1 MMSTTVFSSLKNE
14 DLYLKNVNLY
24 YSIFSA
30 DSLSSRKKY
39 YFDLHLLSDFLNVFF
54 RQNRTQSGF
63 VFFILASHMNE
74 SHKVYI
80 ALGSNKG
87 DRLKHLQDAVDLIF
101 RRIGKINS
109 ISRVYN
115 TPALGFEENT
125 STDDFYNGC
134 VFIDTYF
141 SAEEVMR
148 KLLAI
153 ENELG
158 RIRHLS
164 KVYESR
170 TIDLDVI
177 FYDDDRIV
185 SDLITTPHP
194 QMHRRKF
201 VLQPL
206 HDIAPKVMHPKLG
219 KSVLELLE
227 ACEDVSEI
235 EPINIWLKNPM
246 KQYGFGDYNY
256 IAIEGNIGAGKTSL
270 AHLISKDFNGKLIL
284 ERYADNPFLP
294 KFYSEPQRY
303 AFTLE
308 MSFLADR
315 YQQISDDLSQ
325 LDLFKD
331 FMVSDYDIY
340 KSLIFSKITLPEDE
354 FRLYRKLF
362 YLMYKDIAKPDLYV
376 YLYQNTGRLQ
386 ENIKKRG
393 RDYEQNI
400 ENDYLEKINSG
411 YLDFLKNQTEFNVK
425 IIDISNLDF
434 IENRADY
441 LWILDEICRKNEVV
455 Q

>member
-1 MMSTTVFSSLKNE
+1 
-14 DLYLKNVNLY
+14 
-24 YSIFSA
+24 
-30 DSLSSRKKY
+30 
-39 YFDLHLLSDFLNVFF
+39 
-54 RQNRTQSGF
+54 
-63 VFFILASHMNE
+63 MNA

-87 DRLKHLQDAVDLIF
+87 DRLKHLQDAVNLIF

-115 TPALGFEENT
+115 TPALGFEEGA
-125 STDDFYNGC
+125 STEDFYNAC
-134 VFIDTYF
+134 ISIETCF

-148 KLLAI
+148 ELLNI

-158 RIRHLS
+158 RTRHS
-164 KVYESR
+164 NVGYESR

-177 FYDDDRIV
+177 FYDEEIID
-185 SDLITTPHP
+185 SEFITTPHP
-194 QMHRRKF
+194 QMHKRKF

-206 HDIAPKVMHPKLG
+206 HDIAPKVMHPKFE
-219 KSVLELLE
+219 KSVVELLE
-227 ACEDVSEI
+227 ACQDESEI

-246 KQYGFGDYNY
+246 KHYGFGNHNY

-270 AHLISKDFNGKLIL
+270 ANQISNDFNAKLIL
-284 ERYADNPFLP
+284 ERFADNPFLP
-294 KFYSEPQRY
+294 KFYEEPQRY

-376 YLYQNTGRLQ
+376 YLYQNTERLQ

-400 ENDYLEKINSG
+400 KNDYLEKINLG
-411 YLDFLKNQTEFNVK
+411 YLEFLKNQTELNVK
-425 IIDISNLDF
+425 IIDISKRDF
-434 IENRADY
+434 VENRTDY
-441 LWILDEICRKNEVV
+441 LWILGEICGKTEA
-455 Q
+455 